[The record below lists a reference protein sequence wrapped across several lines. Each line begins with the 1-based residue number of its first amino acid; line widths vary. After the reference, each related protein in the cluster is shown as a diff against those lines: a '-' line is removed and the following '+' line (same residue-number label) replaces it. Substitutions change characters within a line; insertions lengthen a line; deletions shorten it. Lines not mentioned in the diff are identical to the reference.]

1 MKLHAVIARLAV
13 VSGSQPC
20 MKNENSACS
29 KPVRPLFDGAL
40 PFPISVLYCRA
51 TEGRAQFVRTS
62 MAWMMK
68 GEKLLPHNV
77 HSPTRFKAPLVLSV
91 AGPFHEQRG
100 PFLE

>member
-1 MKLHAVIARLAV
+1 
-13 VSGSQPC
+13 
-20 MKNENSACS
+20 
-29 KPVRPLFDGAL
+29 
-40 PFPISVLYCRA
+40 
-51 TEGRAQFVRTS
+51 

-100 PFLE
+100 PFLESRRPALEKKNTPNKSTRREKKYTKQKYVKRKITH